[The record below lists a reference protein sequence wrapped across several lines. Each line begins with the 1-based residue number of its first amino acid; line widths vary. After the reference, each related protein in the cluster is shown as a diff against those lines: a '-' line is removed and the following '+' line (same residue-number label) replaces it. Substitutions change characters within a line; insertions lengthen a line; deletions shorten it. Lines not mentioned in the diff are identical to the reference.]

1 MLVAFDVP
9 GVEAAVQL
17 RDVLVWLMLDV
28 RLVLADVRN
37 VRNLQNKTV

>member
-17 RDVLVWLMLDV
+17 RYVLVWLMLDV